1 MQLKNYNGYGTLVRF
16 CSSDKEISICQDH
29 SRNALFIQDNTAVMV
44 VDGNSHKYAIN
55 GEISFKE
62 NDTLYVNQNGFC
74 RLIFPYEEY
83 SQTIIVTNKCNS
95 NCIMCPYTSS
105 FRKSTNDSD
114 DQFLFQQIEYL
125 PSKTKH
131 LVITGG
137 EPTLKKDVFFEMMKK
152 IYSRFSDIHCLLLTN
167 GRSFSLES
175 IIKEANVIFNR
186 NIIIAIPIH
195 ASTAMIHDS
204 ITQTTGSFNQTIKG
218 IKNLIHSN
226 FHIELRIVV
235 FKSNYKD
242 MLNIANLIIKEF
254 PQVYIVNFMAAEM
267 CGNAVLNI
275 DNTWIDYN
283 EAFDYC
289 KTAIDKLVGSGIN
302 VGLYNFPLCSIPH
315 KYWGLYQKSIS
326 GYKVR
331 FGHKCCKCSEKNICG
346 GVFASSLKYAERNM
360 KPLMENL

>member
-1 MQLKNYNGYGTLVRF
+1 MQLKNYNGYGLLVRF
-16 CSSDKEISICQDH
+16 CSSNEEIARCQDL
-29 SRNALFIQDNTAVMV
+29 SRNVLFIQNDTAVMIV
-44 VDGNSHKYAIN
+44 GNNTFEYSIS
-55 GEISFKE
+55 GDLSFKE

-74 RLIFPYEEY
+74 RLVFPYEEY

-105 FRKSTNDSD
+105 FRKNTNDSD
-114 DQFLFQQIEYL
+114 DAFLFQQIEYL

-137 EPTLKKDVFFEMMKK
+137 EPTLKKDVFFDLMKK
-152 IYSRFSDIHCLLLTN
+152 IYCRFGDIHCLLLTN
-167 GRSFSLES
+167 GRSFSLEN
-175 IIKEANVIFNR
+175 IIKEANAVFNR
-186 NIIIAIPIH
+186 NILIAIPVH
-195 ASTAMIHDS
+195 ASTAALHDS
-204 ITQTTGSFNQTIKG
+204 ITQTIGSFDQTVKG
-218 IKNLIHSN
+218 IKNLIHCN
-226 FHIELRIVV
+226 FHVELRIVV

-242 MLNIANLIIKEF
+242 MQNIARLIINEF

-267 CGNAVLNI
+267 CGNAVLNFN
-275 DNTWIDYN
+275 DTWIDYN
-283 EAFDYC
+283 EAFDSC
-289 KTAIDKLVGSGIN
+289 KTAIDQLVRSGIN

-331 FGHKCCKCSEKNICG
+331 FGQKCDKCSERSICG

-360 KPLMENL
+360 KPIMENL